1 MYEKEK
7 ETIISVSVAAALA
20 TLVIVGSLL
29 TTVGA

>member
-7 ETIISVSVAAALA
+7 EPIISVSVAAALA